1 MTSAHFLLHGCQ
13 GATPPSSF
21 SNFLFAAVFWF
32 DCTAAPLDHQDT
44 AHVYLRIMKAL
55 LAHWSS
61 ILFLPIC
68 SLGKDA
74 HNATSDICGHGQN
87 CQPDQG
93 GLLQLKYKKEMEG
106 LVVAVPECFL
116 PRPFNSYYFP
126 CNNSNNWF
134 FTWLQFNDSRCD
146 CPECEDEVDWD
157 CSSCECPTSCDKD
170 ASYCVPQDESSS
182 NLLPECEKMKQIDL
196 DWLPENLV
204 PACTSTTGWV
214 IPSFYVEDGDCSLA
228 WTLT

>member
-1 MTSAHFLLHGCQ
+1 
-13 GATPPSSF
+13 
-21 SNFLFAAVFWF
+21 
-32 DCTAAPLDHQDT
+32 
-44 AHVYLRIMKAL
+44 MKAL

-228 WTLT
+228 WTLTWFFWSVQRNPAPIRKVYVWL